1 MREYE
6 NNSTNNSNNSKNN
19 VALRITTLIINFHT
33 SFSLERSR
41 VIEKYFTEHEEALA
55 LTIFQLNLSFKEDS
69 LFSRSKRVARLPR
82 TKTQSQFLF
91 SVTWVT

>member
-19 VALRITTLIINFHT
+19 VALSITTLIINFHT

-41 VIEKYFTEHEEALA
+41 VIEKYF
-55 LTIFQLNLSFKEDS
+55 
-69 LFSRSKRVARLPR
+69 V
-82 TKTQSQFLF
+82 
-91 SVTWVT
+91 SVTFTSLKSCQWIFGTACVLWNLTVSALIWINSEERRRRKTIIFII

>member
-19 VALRITTLIINFHT
+19 VALSITTLIINFHT

-41 VIEKYFTEHEEALA
+41 VIEKYFVSFTEHEEALA
-55 LTIFQLNLSFKEDS
+55 LIMFQLNLSFKEDS

-82 TKTQSQFLF
+82 T
-91 SVTWVT
+91 